1 MKRKSIIRIALHII
15 FWFVSLSFFWLI
27 FSRNSGDKINSAI
40 FIALLSPLAIANTYY
55 FNYYLIPRFLI
66 PRKYFRFG
74 WYGTL
79 FAAVALWLSSLTGI
93 FIWFWRAQCDMEAIN
108 RNTIDLPMLLAAMFF
123 VVMMGI
129 SAKLIRINLQTQ
141 NQKERAEKE
150 KVMLD
155 NQLKINELKFLKE
168 QLNPHFLFNTL
179 NNLYGLALE
188 KSDKTPELVMHLS
201 KILDYMLYRTNTPMV
216 PLVQEIEMIDHYVS
230 IEKHRFENLHSINFV
245 VKGEPGDLKIAPLLL
260 LPLVEN
266 CFKHG
271 IRKSVKHTSIDIFL
285 YNKKG
290 IFSLETKNSFSDNT
304 REQNGGIGL
313 SNLAKRLEMIYPGA
327 YKLKSEKDENFYY
340 SKLEIDLNGEEEI

>member
-1 MKRKSIIRIALHII
+1 MRRNAIIRIALHVL
-15 FWFVSLSFFWLI
+15 FWFLSLSFFWLI
-27 FSRNSGDKINSAI
+27 FSRNTGDRVNSAI
-40 FIALLSPLAIANTYY
+40 FIALLSPLAIITTYY

-74 WYGTL
+74 WYGAL
-79 FAAVALWLSSLTGI
+79 FAVVALWIGSMGGI
-93 FIWFWRAQCDMEAIN
+93 FIWLWRARCDMDAVN
-108 RNTIDLPMLLAAMFF
+108 RNMIDLPMLLAALFF

-141 NQKERAEKE
+141 NQKEKAEKE

-155 NQLKINELKFLKE
+155 NQLKINELKLLKE

-201 KILDYMLYRTNTPMV
+201 KILDYMLYRTNEEMV
-216 PLVQEIEMIDHYVS
+216 PLKQEVEMIEHYVS
-230 IEKHRFENLHSINFV
+230 IEKHRFENLHSINYKL
-245 VKGEPGDLKIAPLLL
+245 KGKTGDLKIAPLLL

-271 IRKSVKHTSIDIFL
+271 IRKSVKHSTIEIFL
-285 YNKKG
+285 QIEKG
-290 IFSLETKNSFSDNT
+290 NFTLETKNSISENISN
-304 REQNGGIGL
+304 ECGGIGL
-313 SNLAKRLEMIYPGA
+313 SNLKKRLEMIYPGA
-327 YKLKSEKDENFYY
+327 FRLMKKQDKNYY
-340 SKLEIDLNGEEEI
+340 LSKLEIDLNEREEV